1 MDLMNLELSHLCFLD
16 DLDSRVIDNRASLD
30 LLIHDL
36 LQKMERNEIEC

>member
-1 MDLMNLELSHLCFLD
+1 MDLTNLVLSHLYFLD
-16 DLDSRVIDNRASLD
+16 DLDSRAIDNRASLG